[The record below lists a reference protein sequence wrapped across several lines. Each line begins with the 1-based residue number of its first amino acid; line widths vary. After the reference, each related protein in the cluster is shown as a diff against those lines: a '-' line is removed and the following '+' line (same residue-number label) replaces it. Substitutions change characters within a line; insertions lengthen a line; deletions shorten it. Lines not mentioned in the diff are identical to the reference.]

1 MNSEISAFHP
11 GEKYGNPVGSNTNST
26 RRSSGTESIGP
37 YPTGQGGWIKSEET
51 LPEKDTLVSGWNGH
65 CVIYCKYHSDTKKWI
80 DAEGK
85 EETIKIW
92 KAY

>member
-11 GEKYGNPVGSNTNST
+11 GEKYGNPV
-26 RRSSGTESIGP
+26 SGNKSASLGP
-37 YPTGQGGWIKSEET
+37 YPTGQGGWIMSEQT

-65 CVIYCKYHSDTKKWI
+65 CVIYCKYHADTNKWI
-80 DAEGK
+80 DGEGK
-85 EETIKIW
+85 EATIKIW